1 MVVACLRRFD
11 RQERDEK
18 ALEALKLGVIVI
30 QLASPTL
37 DTQVVR
43 GRRRSAH
50 RTAEKFQ
57 QIEQRL
63 NEYATGFFNDV
74 TAVNS
79 YEYFKGGGEE
89 KCFFCI
95 LLTCT

>member
-37 DTQVVR
+37 DTQIVQD
-43 GRRRSAH
+43 
-50 RTAEKFQ
+50 KFQ
-57 QIEQRL
+57 QLEQRL
-63 NEYATGFFNDV
+63 NEYATGFKMMLLLRLK
-74 TAVNS
+74 NS
-79 YEYFKGGGEE
+79 SRKN
-89 KCFFCI
+89 KVKRNACFAYC
-95 LLTCT
+95 